1 MHCWWHFDEMTKSN
15 ICVNS
20 AARCCSWGNHNCK
33 VTKLNWDGK
42 CIFGSVALDYI
53 IAGSGVHFWQCK
65 VCSGFTVQGSQWL
78 LLSEWQLNCSF
89 FFYFQPANDLH
100 VQEKDE
106 SEIFSQEVHKITTVR
121 QYFGWKFGFK
131 TEFRNGFV
139 IVMIVTSV
147 ILIPWENLVM
157 LKRWICWF
165 FKILLSSN
173 KYFMVPLNCVILWLQ

>member
-1 MHCWWHFDEMTKSN
+1 MYIWL
-15 ICVNS
+15 
-20 AARCCSWGNHNCK
+20 CSIGLHNCW
-33 VTKLNWDGK
+33 VR
-42 CIFGSVALDYI
+42 GSFL
-53 IAGSGVHFWQCK
+53 
-65 VCSGFTVQGSQWL
+65 TVQSLQKKWVY
-78 LLSEWQLNCSF
+78 SARISVVIIVRTATQLFLF

-100 VQEKDE
+100 VQEQDE

-121 QYFGWKFGFK
+121 QYFGWKFSFK

-173 KYFMVPLNCVILWLQ
+173 KYFMVPLNYVILWLE